1 MSASE
6 TKITSSEVSASC
18 LERTRQARAQLGE
31 SIEQGE
37 LLGRVVN
44 PHTFE
49 VLEEISNPVASGI
62 MILSHLTRN
71 VVQPGDYGYMVG
83 AVSSEQ

>member
-1 MSASE
+1 M
-6 TKITSSEVSASC
+6 VS
-18 LERTRQARAQLGE
+18 
-31 SIEQGE
+31 
-37 LLGRVVN
+37 
-44 PHTFE
+44 PYTFE
-49 VLEEISNPVASGI
+49 VLEEIRNPVAEGV